1 MGDVLG
7 KNSLYTR
14 LLKFTIL
21 TLFLAAIAAPNA
33 SATYIIF
40 GQQTTT
46 VSTGA
51 QVHPQAMF
59 TFDTA
64 AHTISIELLNLEQNA
79 GGVIQLIS
87 GIEFTLSNYSG
98 LVGGSVPIATDFSL
112 VTIGSGGVPTVSS
125 GVAGWAFQSLTATT
139 MTLCAICN
147 PLVTV
152 GTPDAGPSKLILG
165 GPDPAAGLAD
175 TYTNANGSMTNS
187 GHNPFI
193 LGSGDTYSAGST
205 LGPAAKSTPTWVL
218 SVPNI
223 TAATTV
229 TSVTFHFN
237 TTYSTTADYE
247 VDNFGYTPEPDS
259 KILMFTGLG
268 LVLLAGAARRYRGR
282 RTLVPTLPGISTV
295 S

>member
-1 MGDVLG
+1 M
-7 KNSLYTR
+7 
-14 LLKFTIL
+14 
-21 TLFLAAIAAPNA
+21 LFLAAIAAPNA
-33 SATYIIF
+33 WGTYIIF
-40 GQQTTT
+40 GQATTT
-46 VSTGA
+46 VATGA
-51 QVHPQAMF
+51 QVHPQATF
-59 TFDTA
+59 TFDTT
-64 AHTISIELLNLEQNA
+64 AHTIEIELLNLQQNA

-98 LVGGSVPIATDFSL
+98 LVNPGVPIATDFSL
-112 VTIGSGGVPTVSS
+112 VSLANGGVPTVSS
-125 GVAGWAFQSLTATT
+125 GVAGWAFQSLTTTT

-147 PLVTV
+147 PSVTV
-152 GTPDAGPSKLILG
+152 ATPDAGPSKLILG
-165 GPDPAAGLAD
+165 GPDPATGLAD
-175 TYTNANGSMTNS
+175 TYSNANGSMMNS

-229 TSVTFHFN
+229 SSVTFHFN

-247 VDNFGYTPEPDS
+247 VDNFGYTPEPES

-268 LVLLAGAARRYRGR
+268 LVLLTGAARRYRDR
-282 RTLVPTLPGISTV
+282 RTLVPALPKTPTV